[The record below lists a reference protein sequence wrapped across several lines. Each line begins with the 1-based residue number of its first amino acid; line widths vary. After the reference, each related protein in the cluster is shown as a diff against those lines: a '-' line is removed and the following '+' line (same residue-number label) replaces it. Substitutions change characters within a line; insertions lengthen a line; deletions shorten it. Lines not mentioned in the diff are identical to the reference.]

1 MQADD
6 LIYVTKKKKKPPQ
19 RKGVD
24 KAATRY
30 AIQYNKPLAHT
41 CEVSI
46 QFCVHKITG
55 IKCNLTWQQ
64 DK

>member
-1 MQADD
+1 MLADD
-6 LIYVTKKKKKPPQ
+6 LIYVRKKTQQ

-30 AIQYNKPLAHT
+30 AIQYNKSLTHT

-46 QFCVHKITG
+46 QFCVHKIMG